1 MTALLEYPV
10 LVFFV
15 AAAVIA
21 VAPRRVGSVV
31 MLVAPVVALW
41 QLVALGSDA
50 SASVGY
56 FTFELNYLRLDNLS
70 APFAYIFVVIAFLAA
85 LYGTATMGTRERVA
99 AIVSAGCGLGVV
111 LAGDLLTLF
120 VMWEAKAVA
129 SALLIAGSSATRRP
143 AAMRYL
149 IVHVLGGS
157 LLLAG
162 IVWQLSTGGGLE
174 FGLLERSGAAN
185 LILVAFLLSA
195 AMPPIHAWLPDAYP
209 SASIAGTVFLS
220 AFTTKSAVYALLR
233 GFSGLEILI
242 YIGVGMAIYG
252 VVYAVIENDIRRLL
266 SYHIVSQVGFMVAAV
281 GVLSEAAV
289 NGSTAHA
296 FAHIL
301 YKGLLMMGAG
311 AVILATGR
319 SRLTDLGGL
328 WRTMPWVFVF
338 TGIGALSI
346 AGVPLLSGFV
356 SKEVAVA
363 AIRSAEFELWADGLK
378 LASVGTF
385 LSVVGK
391 LMWFTFGGP
400 DRGLRPARVPT
411 TMLVAM
417 GLAAAGNVVIG
428 LRPEVLYDLLP
439 HAVDYTPFGA
449 QKLSDTIQLLGFT
462 ALAFALL
469 IKRVAPSVGYNL
481 DTDWFYRGAPLVVGA
496 RLRSA
501 RPDGGWGEPLRRS
514 MAAVGEKVTGEW
526 SERVRPADA
535 PPSTPSTAWLG
546 SVLVVVFLVVLI
558 GNLVA

>member
-1 MTALLEYPV
+1 VSALVEYPV

-15 AAAVIA
+15 AAAIIA

-31 MLVAPVVALW
+31 MLAAPVVALW
-41 QLVALGSDA
+41 QLVALGGSA

-56 FTFELNYLRLDNLS
+56 FSFELNYLRLDDLS
-70 APFAYIFVVIAFLAA
+70 APFAYVFVVISFLAA
-85 LYGTATMGTRERVA
+85 LYGTATMDTRERVA

-120 VMWEAKAVA
+120 VMWEMKAVA
-129 SALLIAGSSATRRP
+129 SALLIAGAEGVRRT

-149 IVHVLGGS
+149 IIHVLGGS

-174 FGLLERSGAAN
+174 FGLFDRSGASN
-185 LILVAFLLSA
+185 LILLAFLLSA

-233 GFSGLEILI
+233 GFSGLEILV
-242 YIGVGMAIYG
+242 YLGVAMAIYG
-252 VVYAVIENDIRRLL
+252 VVYAIIENDIRRLL

-281 GVLSEAAV
+281 GVTSETAV
-289 NGSTAHA
+289 NGATAHA

-328 WRTMPWVFVF
+328 WRRMPWVFVF

-356 SKEVAVA
+356 SKEVAVY
-363 AIRSAEFELWADGLK
+363 AIRDADFELLADGLK

-400 DRGLRPARVPT
+400 DRGLRPARLPA

-417 GLAAAGNVVIG
+417 GLAAAGNIVIG
-428 LRPEVLYDLLP
+428 LRPDVLYDLLP
-439 HAVDYTPFGA
+439 HAVHYEPFGA
-449 QKLSDTIQLLGFT
+449 QRFNDNIQLLGFT
-462 ALAFALL
+462 ALAFVLL
-469 IKRVAPSVGYNL
+469 IKRVAPTVGYNL
-481 DTDWFYRGAPLVVGA
+481 DTDWLYRGAPLLVGQRA
-496 RLRSA
+496 RAA
-501 RPDGGWGEPLRRS
+501 RPDDGWTAPLRRVGT
-514 MAAVGEKVTGEW
+514 AVGD
-526 SERVRPADA
+526 RVGAAWASRVPSVDA

-546 SVLVVVFLVVLI
+546 GVLVAVFLVVLV
-558 GNLVA
+558 GSLLA

>member
-1 MTALLEYPV
+1 MNALVEYPV

-15 AAAVIA
+15 AAAIIA
-21 VAPRRVGSVV
+21 VVPRRVGSIV
-31 MLVAPVVALW
+31 MLAAPVVALW
-41 QLVALGSDA
+41 QLIGLGGSA

-56 FTFELNYLRLDNLS
+56 FSFELHYLRLDDLS
-70 APFAYIFVVIAFLAA
+70 APFAYVFVVVAFLAA
-85 LYGTATMGTRERVA
+85 LYGTATMDTRERVA

-120 VMWEAKAVA
+120 VMWEMKAVA
-129 SALLIAGSSATRRP
+129 SALLIAGADGVRRA

-149 IVHVLGGS
+149 IIHVLGGS

-174 FGLLERSGAAN
+174 FGLFDRSGASN

-242 YIGVGMAIYG
+242 YLGVAMAIYG

-266 SYHIVSQVGFMVAAV
+266 SYHIVSQVGFMIAAV
-281 GVLSEAAV
+281 GVMSEAAV
-289 NGSTAHA
+289 NGATAHA

-311 AVILATGR
+311 AVVLATGR

-356 SKEVAVA
+356 SKEIAVA
-363 AIRSAEFELWADGLK
+363 AVRSAEFDLWADALK

-391 LMWFTFGGP
+391 LMWFTFGGA

-417 GLAAAGNVVIG
+417 GLAAAANVVIG
-428 LRPEVLYDLLP
+428 LRPEVLYDLMP
-439 HAVDYTPFGA
+439 HAVDYHAFTA
-449 QKLSDTIQLLGFT
+449 QKLSDNVQLLGFT

-469 IKRVAPSVGYNL
+469 VKRVAPSVGYNL
-481 DTDWFYRGAPLVVGA
+481 DTDWAYRGAPLLVGA
-496 RLRSA
+496 RLRAA
-501 RPDGGWGEPLRRS
+501 RPDGGWTAPLRRTGS
-514 MAAVGEKVTGEW
+514 TLTDRVVTTW
-526 SERVRPADA
+526 SGRVPPTDA

-546 SVLVVVFLVVLI
+546 GVLVVVFLVVLV
-558 GNLVA
+558 GSLVA